1 VAPGD
6 APVVPVSEVVGE
18 LTACATRVAVG
29 LGADPANPHPVRH
42 AARNR
47 KGQTERTC
55 LPFDKRRR
63 RGRRLRL
70 PPEFYHSIQTAQC
83 LPGLCEHS
91 KCAGENGE
99 VEVSIRVEFT
109 VQIKVAN
116 RLRAH
121 CGLEGALPEDLA
133 VA

>member
-6 APVVPVSEVVGE
+6 ALVVRVKEVAGE

-42 AARNR
+42 AARTR
-47 KGQTERTC
+47 MGQTERTC
-55 LPFDKRRR
+55 LPFDKGRR

-70 PPEFYHSIQTAQC
+70 PPEFYHSIQTAQS
-83 LPGLCEHS
+83 LLGLCEHS
-91 KCAGENGE
+91 KCAGENRE
-99 VEVSIRVEFT
+99 VEVPIRVEFT

-121 CGLEGALPEDLA
+121 RGLESSLPQNLTMA
-133 VA
+133 